1 MISGIRVNDTC
12 ITEFNNMKIR
22 KTCRWIIFV
31 IENCEIIIHSKGA
44 TTTLSE
50 LVKSIDQNDK
60 IQCAY
65 VVFDAVNKIH
75 FFMYARESSNSRDRM
90 TYASSKQALL
100 KKIEG
105 VNVLTSVIESAQDV
119 ADFK

>member
-31 IENCEIIIHSKGA
+31 IENCEIIIHSKGD
-44 TTTLSE
+44 TTTLTE

>member
-12 ITEFNNMKIR
+12 VTEFNNMKIR

-31 IENCEIIIHSKGA
+31 IEKCEIIIHSKGA
-44 TTTLSE
+44 TTTLKE
-50 LVKSIDQNDK
+50 LVESIDQNDK

-105 VNVLTSVIESAQDV
+105 VNVLTSVIESVQDV
-119 ADFK
+119 PDFK

>member
-44 TTTLSE
+44 TTTLTE
-50 LVKSIDQNDK
+50 LVESIDKNSN
-60 IQCAY
+60 IQL
-65 VVFDAVNKIH
+65 NKIH

-105 VNVLTSVIESAQDV
+105 VNVLTSVIESVQDV

>member
-44 TTTLSE
+44 TTTLTE
-50 LVKSIDQNDK
+50 LVESIDKNSN
-60 IQCAY
+60 IQ
-65 VVFDAVNKIH
+65 
-75 FFMYARESSNSRDRM
+75 
-90 TYASSKQALL
+90 
-100 KKIEG
+100 
-105 VNVLTSVIESAQDV
+105 
-119 ADFK
+119 

>member
-1 MISGIRVNDTC
+1 MISGIRVNDNC
-12 ITEFNNMKIR
+12 VSEFNNMKIR

-31 IENCEIIIHSKGA
+31 IENCEIIIHSKGE
-44 TTTLSE
+44 TTSLKE
-50 LVKSIDQNDK
+50 LVDSIDKNNN

-75 FFMYARESSNSRDRM
+75 FFMYARETSNSRDRM

-105 VNVLTSVIESAQDV
+105 VNVFTSVVESVQDV
-119 ADFK
+119 ADYK

>member
-12 ITEFNNMKIR
+12 VTEFNNMKIR

-31 IENCEIIIHSKGA
+31 IENCEIIIHSKG
-44 TTTLSE
+44 TTDTITE
-50 LVKSIDQNDK
+50 LVDSIDKNQN

-75 FFMYARESSNSRDRM
+75 FFMYARVSSNSRDRM

-105 VNVLTSVIESAQDV
+105 VNVLTSVIESVQDV
-119 ADFK
+119 AELK

>member
-44 TTTLSE
+44 TTTLTE
-50 LVKSIDQNDK
+50 LVESIDKNEQ

-65 VVFDAVNKIH
+65 VVFDAVSYFL

>member
-1 MISGIRVNDTC
+1 MISGIRVNDKC
-12 ITEFNNMKIR
+12 VTEFNNMKIR
-22 KTCRWIIFV
+22 KTCGWIIFV
-31 IENCEIIIHSKGA
+31 IQNCEIIIHSKGA
-44 TTTLSE
+44 STTLTE
-50 LVKSIDQNDK
+50 LVQSIDKNNE

-65 VVFDAVNKIH
+65 VVFDAVSKIH

-90 TYASSKQALL
+90 TYASSKQAIL

-119 ADFK
+119 ADLK